1 MPDVDPAVV
10 AALPSW
16 VGGRVVVR
24 HRLPDGSATDA
35 LGTLV
40 RADDHELA
48 VLRDRTGTEA
58 VVALADVVLAK
69 RVPPRAVRAV
79 RRPGPPRR

>member
-10 AALPSW
+10 AALPTW
-16 VGGRVVVR
+16 VGRRVVVR

-40 RADDHELA
+40 RADDRH
-48 VLRDRTGTEA
+48 VVVHRDATGTDA
-58 VVALADVVLAK
+58 VVALADVVLA
-69 RVPPRAVRAV
+69 RTVPPRAVR
-79 RRPGPPRR
+79 RPGRDRR